1 MAVVRC
7 EWPRTLAR
15 MDEALKI
22 LNAILPNLYHER
34 TMILQQNHRRSR
46 PIHSFSTAA
55 ARPLLADRSLFLLQ
69 AARRHTLTHHAR
81 RLGSSGKHS

>member
-1 MAVVRC
+1 MG
-7 EWPRTLAR
+7 
-15 MDEALKI
+15 EALKI

-34 TMILQQNHRRSR
+34 TMILQQNHRSSR
-46 PIHSFSTAA
+46 PTIHLISTAA
-55 ARPLLADRSLFLLQ
+55 DRPLLADRSLFLLQ

>member
-1 MAVVRC
+1 MG
-7 EWPRTLAR
+7 
-15 MDEALKI
+15 EALKI

-34 TMILQQNHRRSR
+34 TMILQQNHRLSR
-46 PIHSFSTAA
+46 LGHFTRAA
-55 ARPLLADRSLFLLQ
+55 ADRPLLADRSLFLLQ

>member
-1 MAVVRC
+1 MG
-7 EWPRTLAR
+7 
-15 MDEALKI
+15 EALKI

-34 TMILQQNHRRSR
+34 TMILQQNHRSSR
-46 PIHSFSTAA
+46 PGNFTLTAA
-55 ARPLLADRSLFLLQ
+55 ERPLLADRSLFLLQ